1 MTGWEIIV
9 IPVLIGF
16 IALWIWLAKW
26 VFKQV
31 SLAIKSKKFS
41 AKLVGAVL
49 LLPILVVFG
58 FSFLVGFFR
67 S

>member
-1 MTGWEIIV
+1 MSGWEIIV
-9 IPVLIGF
+9 IPVLIGV

-26 VFKQV
+26 VVKQV

-58 FSFLVGFFR
+58 FSFLVGFLG